1 MAFRDIGGRFTS
13 TAGGRAYYIPNRPV
27 IYNVIPEIPQVSIWV
42 SHKAKEIET
51 RAKAIAPFRTGT
63 YRDSIRAMEAE
74 GGRPGEWVVVST
86 DPKSVYLEYGTNDTP
101 TFATLRRAAQ
111 GEGLGFA
118 DF

>member
-1 MAFRDIGGRFTS
+1 MAFRGVSGRFVGT
-13 TAGGRAYYIPNRPV
+13 GGGTAYYIPNRPV
-27 IYNVIPEIPQVSIWV
+27 IYNVIPETPHVSIWV
-42 SHKAKEIET
+42 SHKAEVIAA
-51 RAKAIAPFRTGT
+51 RAKAIAPVRTGT

-74 GGRPGEWVVVST
+74 GGNPGEWVVVST